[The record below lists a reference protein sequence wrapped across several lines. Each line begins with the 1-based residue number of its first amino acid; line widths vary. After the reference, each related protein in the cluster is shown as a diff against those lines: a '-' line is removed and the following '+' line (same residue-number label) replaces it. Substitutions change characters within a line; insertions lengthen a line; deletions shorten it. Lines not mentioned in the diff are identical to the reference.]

1 MIISATHF
9 MLLHRM
15 EQYKNTSEVKDHVC
29 KMLRS
34 FPA

>member
-1 MIISATHF
+1 MDF
-9 MLLHRM
+9 MLSYRM
-15 EQYKNTSEVKDHVC
+15 DQYKNTSEVKDHVC